1 MTDIIEKHLDFV
13 KEQIEVQEKL
23 AEKFGNKEYR
33 KNLHLGS
40 AKKFSDLYDD
50 LLTLQKQMQK
60 SSNSEPSG
68 SPQIELNYEDVEG
81 LPEELLQELSFS
93 DSDKL
98 DFKIQKIIDENG
110 GMASLDKIIVSLY
123 KETGEIHKRTSMT
136 SKLYRMAQK
145 EAVYSVPGRKGV
157 YSTKPISSSGEA
169 TEQNREEDI
178 NQEDFLE

>member
-13 KEQIEVQEKL
+13 KEQIQIQEKL

-50 LLTLQKQMQK
+50 LLTLQKQLDG
-60 SSNSEPSG
+60 SSGSAPLD

-93 DSDKL
+93 ESDKL

-110 GMASLDKIIVSLY
+110 GMASLDKIIVALY

-145 EAVYSVPGRKGV
+145 DAVFSVPGRKGV
-157 YSTKPISSSGEA
+157 YSTKPVTTSKEPS
-169 TEQNREEDI
+169 EQKREEAID
-178 NQEDFLE
+178 QEEFYE